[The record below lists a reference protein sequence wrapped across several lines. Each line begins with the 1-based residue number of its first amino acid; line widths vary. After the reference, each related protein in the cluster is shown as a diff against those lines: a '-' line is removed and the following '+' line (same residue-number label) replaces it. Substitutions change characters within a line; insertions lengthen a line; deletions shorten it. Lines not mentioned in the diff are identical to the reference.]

1 MTDKEALLILW
12 RFYIDNADD
21 YEGLVDDL
29 GVTFLNGSTVQD
41 LAKECLECEE
51 LEEEEEA

>member
-51 LEEEEEA
+51 LEDEDEA

>member
-29 GVTFLNGSTVQD
+29 GVTFRNGNTVQD
-41 LAKECLECEE
+41 LAKECLDCEE
-51 LEEEEEA
+51 LEDEEEA

>member
-29 GVTFLNGSTVQD
+29 GLTFLNGNTVQD

-51 LEEEEEA
+51 SEEEEEA

>member
-41 LAKECLECEE
+41 LAKDCLECEE
-51 LEEEEEA
+51 EEEA

>member
-29 GVTFLNGSTVQD
+29 GLTFLNGSTVQD

>member
-29 GVTFLNGSTVQD
+29 GLTFLNGNTVQD